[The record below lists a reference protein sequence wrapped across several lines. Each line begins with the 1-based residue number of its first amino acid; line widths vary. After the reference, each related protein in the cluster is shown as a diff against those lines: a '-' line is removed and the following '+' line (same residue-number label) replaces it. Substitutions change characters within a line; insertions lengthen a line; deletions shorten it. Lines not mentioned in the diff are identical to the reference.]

1 LAHQNQR
8 DSIGERLGQLSLFI
22 SEDLYLTFQALFP
35 LIFLNT
41 ISLER
46 MMEIIN
52 KQFEAEKRFVK
63 SYIMT
68 PLRERAIQSTKKRI
82 SWVIEF
88 SSRNEIPFN
97 SLFYSIKHN
106 FRVDQIKELI
116 PVQAIIQFYGYTAV
130 SKFKKHVNL

>member
-1 LAHQNQR
+1 MTQQNQR
-8 DSIGERLGQLSLFI
+8 DSLGERLGQLSLFI

-41 ISLER
+41 VSLER
-46 MMEIIN
+46 IMEIIN
-52 KQFEAEKRFVK
+52 KQFEAEKSFVE
-63 SYIMT
+63 SYMIT
-68 PLRERAIQSTKKRI
+68 SFRERAVQSTKKRI

-97 SLFYSIKHN
+97 SLFYSIKHI
-106 FRVDQIKELI
+106 FSVDQIKELI